1 MLDDEKKYFD
11 GRIKSLEGRID
22 EFLLKPYRLTSAV
35 VVLSLVVALLLGIAI
50 GHNLPPS

>member
-11 GRIKSLEGRID
+11 GRIKSLEGRI
-22 EFLLKPYRLTSAV
+22 EELLLKPSRLTSTKV
-35 VVLSLVVALLLGIAI
+35 ILFLVAALLLGIAI